1 MRERKNS
8 LWLIGGCLLFEII
21 ICAVQLI
28 RGGALTAPVT
38 SVICVGIVAWCFGWQ
53 CGSWNEITKMIRDMK
68 KLMEEDDGKE

>member
-28 RGGALTAPVT
+28 RDGVLTAPVT

-53 CGSWNEITKMIRDMK
+53 CGSWHEVTKMIHAMK
-68 KLMEEDDGKE
+68 KLMEEDDGEE

>member
-8 LWLIGGCLLFEII
+8 LWIIGGCLLFEII

-28 RGGALTAPVT
+28 RDGALAAPVT

-53 CGSWNEITKMIRDMK
+53 CGSWHEITKMIRDMK